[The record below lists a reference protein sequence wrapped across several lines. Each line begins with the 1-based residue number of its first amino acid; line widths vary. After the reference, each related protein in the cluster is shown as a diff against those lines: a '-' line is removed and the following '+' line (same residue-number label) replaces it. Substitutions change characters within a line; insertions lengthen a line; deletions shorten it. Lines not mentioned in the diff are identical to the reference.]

1 MMSPTR
7 EIALSLNDV
16 EEMIL
21 GFERKYS
28 LSSADFFSDPE
39 VKQQVAEDDIFQ
51 WDMLIYHRLALKESS
66 QEIRSTYLAQLGR
79 STGEDVRSEKENQ
92 YALAA

>member
-1 MMSPTR
+1 MSPTR

-16 EEMIL
+16 EDMIL
-21 GFERKYS
+21 GFERKYGV
-28 LSSADFFSDPE
+28 SSADFFGDPE
-39 VKQQVAEDDIFQ
+39 VKKLVPEDDIFQ

-66 QEIRSTYLAQLGR
+66 QEIRSAYLTNLGQ
-79 STGEDVRSEKENQ
+79 SSEKEVRSEKENQ